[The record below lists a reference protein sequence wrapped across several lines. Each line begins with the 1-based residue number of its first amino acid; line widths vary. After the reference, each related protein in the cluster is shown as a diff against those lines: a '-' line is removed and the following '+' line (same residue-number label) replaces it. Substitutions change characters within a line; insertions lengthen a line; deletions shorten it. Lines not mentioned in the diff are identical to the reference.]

1 MGAGVAGAAA
11 GLGAGTV
18 TDCPAEADDNGGTG
32 ADKPLEIRLLLAA
45 GGVLVAGATTVVAAT
60 DWMRLRSNYRPGDLP
75 IPVHVLESFFR
86 MPPPAI

>member
-1 MGAGVAGAAA
+1 MVTTLGAGVAGAAA

-60 DWMRLRSNYRPGDLP
+60 DPVVNPGPLK
-75 IPVHVLESFFR
+75 
-86 MPPPAI
+86 PAGIFNSGVT